1 MHRLVAALGFLV
13 HLSPHLEQIVSLL
26 EVLQAKSV
34 LEGKLA
40 PGGCGEKGVTS
51 PQAKQL
57 IQELGKHL
65 LP

>member
-13 HLSPHLEQIVSLL
+13 HLSPHLEQVVSLL

-34 LEGKLA
+34 LEGKLS
-40 PGGCGEKGVTS
+40 PGGCGEKGVAS